1 MRTLKGLEAFQWY
14 KIFISISGNFS
25 FQTLGQPK
33 PINNHVLKDLYSM
46 ISLICGILKVQ
57 KLMNITKKEQ
67 AHRYKET
74 SGYQWQ
80 KEGGG
85 ANNRGEDL
93 KVQSH

>member
-1 MRTLKGLEAFQWY
+1 
-14 KIFISISGNFS
+14 
-25 FQTLGQPK
+25 
-33 PINNHVLKDLYSM
+33 
-46 ISLICGILKVQ
+46 
-57 KLMNITKKEQ
+57 MNITKKEQ

>member
-1 MRTLKGLEAFQWY
+1 MRTLKGLETFQWY

-57 KLMNITKKEQ
+57 QTNEYNKK
-67 AHRYKET
+67 
-74 SGYQWQ
+74 
-80 KEGGG
+80 G
-85 ANNRGEDL
+85 ANSQILRNQWLPVAEGRRGS
-93 KVQSH
+93 Q